1 MRPITTSID
10 VNQATVATAAAERY
24 CAQLSAAGEL
34 AGMWRER
41 ERFVILNT
49 DFGDGVHFL
58 LTAAAW
64 RDDVRGPQQLHYLA
78 LLAQPLSRQQL
89 QAGLAPL
96 ETIATAAGELIAQ
109 WLPAVTGYH
118 RLFLQQQRIVLT
130 LIVGDPALT
139 LPQID
144 AGIDAFC
151 LTNAALSVLGAA
163 QYLPRRLA
171 RLAAPQAL
179 LALDGGT
186 ADEQQAW
193 RQALTPAGFI
203 GDAALHPIRARF
215 APRWQHAAPRVTPQ
229 SARRAIVIGAGLA
242 GSAICE
248 SLAVRGW
255 QLDLIETHDGP
266 AQEASGNLAG
276 VYMPVI
282 SRDDNP
288 AARLTRQAYLFAQ
301 QVWARIGGF
310 AQLRG
315 ARCGVLQVARDPEQ
329 AAAFEQAARHWHY
342 PDDYAQWLDAGQ
354 ASARVGMRTGSGWY
368 FPDGG
373 WLNPASVCEA
383 MLRACGTHLTRHFG
397 QAATT
402 LRRSDDQ
409 WQAVAAD
416 GRVLAQAPAVI
427 LANGMGAL
435 QFAQAQ
441 ALPLTALR
449 GQVTHIPA
457 TGLLATLPLALCGDG
472 YLTPPS
478 AGIVSLGASYD
489 DDQDAALR
497 VQSHL
502 GNLHKLQQMLPGL
515 RIAADATTL
524 GGRVG
529 FRCVAADRLPLVG
542 ALPDS
547 ETRQAVAADHHLA
560 SLPRLPGLHGLLG
573 YASRGLI
580 WAPLAAELLACQME
594 GEPLP
599 MGRDLAALLD
609 PARFALKAARKS
621 DLS

>member
-1 MRPITTSID
+1 
-10 VNQATVATAAAERY
+10 
-24 CAQLSAAGEL
+24 
-34 AGMWRER
+34 MWQQR

-49 DFGDGVHFL
+49 DFGDGLHFL
-58 LTAAAW
+58 LTAAAL
-64 RDDVRGPQQLHYLA
+64 RDDPNGPQQLHYLA
-78 LLAQPLSRQQL
+78 LLSQPLSRRQL
-89 QAGLAPL
+89 QAALAPL
-96 ETIATAAGELIAQ
+96 AATAIAAAELIAQ
-109 WLPAVTGYH
+109 WPPAVSGYH

-139 LPQID
+139 LPQIG

-151 LTNAALSVLGAA
+151 LTNTTLSVLGAA
-163 QYLPRRLA
+163 PYLPRRLA

-179 LALDGGT
+179 LAVDGGT
-186 ADEQQAW
+186 QDEQESV
-193 RQALTPAGFI
+193 RRALASAGFI
-203 GDAALHPIRARF
+203 RDEQSTPLRARF
-215 APRWQHAAPRVTPQ
+215 APRWQHAWPRVVPH

-242 GSAICE
+242 GSAVCE
-248 SLAVRGW
+248 SLALRGW

-276 VYMPVI
+276 VYMPAI

-310 AQLRG
+310 PQLRG
-315 ARCGVLQVARDPEQ
+315 ARCGILQVARDPEQ

-342 PDDYAQWLDAGQ
+342 PDDYAQWLDADQ
-354 ASARVGMRTGSGWY
+354 ASARLGLRTGSGWY

-383 MLRACGTHLTRHFG
+383 MLRACGTCLTRHFG
-397 QAATT
+397 QGATT
-402 LRRSDDQ
+402 LQRIDDQ
-409 WQAVAAD
+409 WQALAAD

-435 QFAQAQ
+435 QFMQAQ
-441 ALPLTALR
+441 TLPLTALR
-449 GQVTHIPA
+449 GQVTHLPA
-457 TGLLATLPLALCGDG
+457 TGVLSTLPFALCGDG
-472 YLTPPS
+472 YLTPPA

-489 DDQDAALR
+489 DDHDPALR

-502 GNLHKLQQMLPGL
+502 DNLHKLQQMLPAL
-515 RIAADATTL
+515 SMTVDATTL
-524 GGRVG
+524 VGRVG

-547 ETRQAVAADHHLA
+547 GARQAATADCRLA
-560 SLPRLPGLHGLLG
+560 DLPRLPGLHGLLG

-580 WAPLAAELLACQME
+580 WSPLAAELLACQME

-621 DLS
+621 DFS